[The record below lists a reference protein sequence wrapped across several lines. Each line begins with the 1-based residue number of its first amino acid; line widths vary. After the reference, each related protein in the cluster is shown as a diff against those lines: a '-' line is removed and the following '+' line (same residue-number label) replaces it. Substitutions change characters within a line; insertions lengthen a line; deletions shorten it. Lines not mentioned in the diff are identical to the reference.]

1 MTTEAPTSPEY
12 VRAFHAAY
20 VRETG
25 LTVSLG
31 FDRQRTWHTL
41 LSLQFGEPPAFLT
54 VADLVMVIRHLRI
67 GISKGERNHGC
78 LRFRN
83 LIEQPDYFEE
93 ELAMAR
99 KIAGLRK
106 PQPARAV
113 PVLTP
118 LPNGGSVTRLDER
131 KPEREPVEAS
141 DEVRRAMAENLRNFT
156 ARISGK

>member
-1 MTTEAPTSPEY
+1 MKTNRLKIPPWLAQ
-12 VRAFHAAY
+12 
-20 VRETG
+20 ET
-25 LTVSLG
+25 LG
-31 FDRQRTWHTL
+31 KARN
-41 LSLQFGEPPAFLT
+41 
-54 VADLVMVIRHLRI
+54 I
-67 GISKGERNHGC
+67 GSKGVVHGEERNHGC

-106 PQPARAV
+106 PQTARTV
-113 PVLTP
+113 PVQTP
-118 LPNGGSVTRLDER
+118 LPGGGSVTRLDER